1 MVRGRIEA
9 RGPLAAR
16 GPHVGKRHMST
27 PLPPAAPPRY
37 KVALLTWLGAYPV
50 ITIVLGVLGPV
61 TARWPLPLRTMLISG
76 LMVVALTWGV
86 LPTLGYFL
94 RGWLR

>member
-1 MVRGRIEA
+1 
-9 RGPLAAR
+9 
-16 GPHVGKRHMST
+16 MST

-61 TARWPLPLRTMLISG
+61 TARWPLPLRTLLISG

-86 LPTLGYFL
+86 LPGLGYVL
-94 RGWLR
+94 RGWLRRKSAGTEP

>member
-1 MVRGRIEA
+1 
-9 RGPLAAR
+9 
-16 GPHVGKRHMST
+16 MST

-61 TARWPLPLRTMLISG
+61 TARWPLPLRTLLISG
-76 LMVVALTWGV
+76 LMIVALTWGV
-86 LPTLGYFL
+86 LPTLGYVL
-94 RGWLR
+94 RGWLRKNPTEY